1 MSEHNNAGYEKR
13 DVDIKMLTI
22 VGLLTVLFIV
32 VSLIVLNEYFL
43 IEKERVVYEEVL
55 KPQSV
60 SLQELHAREDSVLRG
75 YHLIDTTKG
84 IYSIPLDSAIELYLK
99 ENLSGK

>member
-1 MSEHNNAGYEKR
+1 MSEQNKAGYEKS
-13 DVDIKMLTI
+13 DVNIKQVTL
-22 VGLLTVLFIV
+22 VGLAITLFIV
-32 VSLIVLNEYFL
+32 VSLIFLNEYFL

-60 SLQELHAREDSVLRG
+60 TLQELHAREDSVLNG

-99 ENLSGK
+99 ENSSGK